1 MRDYYDII
9 CVPNLSEPSQISLH
23 LALNSKKIL
32 NDQLKQNRWLVSM
45 ESVKKQLLTH
55 TTPIQSEKAIN

>member
-9 CVPNLSEPSQISLH
+9 CVLNLSEPSQISLH
-23 LALNSKKIL
+23 LALNSKKTL

-45 ESVKKQLLTH
+45 DSVKKQLLTH